1 MAQYG
6 WTDCPEST
14 RSQVEGFLNILR
26 EALGNNL
33 VGVYLHGSLAL
44 GCFNPERSDIDVL
57 VITKQP
63 MTVETKRQLAEV
75 LLRHSA
81 NPAPIEISI
90 LVEAFIKPWQYP
102 TPYDFHYSEDWREKV
117 SAELSTGT
125 WKKWS
130 DEIKTDEDL
139 AAHIT
144 ILARRGVALHGK
156 PVGEVFPPVPEE
168 HYIDSIVKDFGWGK
182 DRIEQYPVN
191 FILNAFRVCAFLEE
205 GRICSKDEA
214 GASALSSLGEDFREL
229 VVRALEVY
237 RGQRK
242 KEQFDKAENEG
253 FVEYMTER
261 IGALLQARTDARGK
275 KRMS

>member
-6 WTDCPEST
+6 WTDCPESA
-14 RSQVEGFLNILR
+14 RSQVNGFVNELR
-26 EALGNNL
+26 EVLEDNL

-75 LLRHSA
+75 LLSHSA
-81 NPAPIEISI
+81 NPAPIEISF
-90 LVEAFIKPWQYP
+90 LTEAFLKPWQYP
-102 TPYDFHYSEDWREKV
+102 TPYDFHYGEDWREKV
-117 SAELSTGT
+117 SAELSSGI
-125 WKKWS
+125 WKKWN
-130 DEIKTDEDL
+130 DEILTDEDL

-144 ILARRGVALHGK
+144 ILARRGVALHGR

-168 HYIDSIVKDFGWGK
+168 HYIDSIAKDFEWGK

-205 GRICSKDEA
+205 GRMCSKEEA
-214 GASALSSLGEDFREL
+214 GAWALSSLGDDFREL
-229 VVRALEVY
+229 VSRALEVY
-237 RGQRK
+237 RGQRIQ
-242 KEQFDKAENEG
+242 ERFDNAELERFAG
-253 FVEYMTER
+253 YMTER
-261 IGALLQARTDARGK
+261 AGALLKMRTTASK
-275 KRMS
+275 